1 MRVVHVVSEAVPF
14 SKTGGLADVAG
25 ALPKAQAA
33 LGLDVSVVLPA
44 HRTTVQTPPPGVPV
58 GTVHTLGLPGK
69 VYELT
74 QDGVR
79 WLFLDCPPLFVRP
92 GLYSLPEGDFPD
104 NPMRFTWFARAAL
117 QVAGDRDVIH
127 VHDWQAAL
135 VPFLLAVGE
144 HRQNPGAVTVITV
157 HNLAYQGVFPPWV
170 VAACHLPEAFFTM
183 EYLEY
188 FGQVNFLKAGLVTS
202 SAITT
207 VSPTYA
213 REILTPQFGCGLE
226 GVLHARREHL
236 FGILN
241 GLDEEAWDPARDSAL
256 PRSYTAENLAE
267 GKRAAASE
275 LRRAVG
281 MPESTRPILGIVS
294 RLTEQKGADVVVAAL
309 EDILR
314 LGYDVVILGTG
325 EARFEELLQAARAAH
340 PERVAVALRF
350 DDRLARLIYAG
361 SDLFLMPS
369 RWEPCGLG
377 QMIAMRYGTLPVVHA
392 TGGLADTVRDASEP
406 DGNGFVFAP
415 LTPSALV
422 HALER
427 ALHLLSQ
434 PQAWGQL
441 QKRAMEQD
449 FSWRSSAQNYLDL
462 YAQLV
467 ASRKG
472 PRSQS

>member
-44 HRTTVQTPPPGVPV
+44 HRPTAHTPPPGSPV
-58 GTVHTLGLPGK
+58 GHVQAMGLTGK
-69 VYELT
+69 VFELQ

-104 NPMRFTWFARAAL
+104 NPMRFAWFARAAL
-117 QVAGDRDVIH
+117 QVAGDCEVVH

-135 VPFLLAVGE
+135 VPFLAVVE
-144 HRQNPGAVTVITV
+144 VGAPKPLPVTVITV

-170 VAACHLPEAFFTM
+170 LAACHLPEAYFTM
-183 EYLEY
+183 HYLEY
-188 FGQVNFLKAGLVTS
+188 YGQVNYLKAGLVTA

-213 REILTPQFGCGLE
+213 REILTPAFGCGLE
-226 GVLHARREHL
+226 GVLQSRKDRL

-241 GLDEEAWDPARDSAL
+241 GLDEAAWDPADDSAL
-256 PRSYTAENLAE
+256 PLPYTARNVTE

-275 LRRAVG
+275 LRRVLG
-281 MPESTRPILGIVS
+281 MPESPRPILGMVS
-294 RLTEQKGADVVVAAL
+294 RITEQKGADVVVAAL
-309 EDILR
+309 DDILC

-325 EARFEELLQAARAAH
+325 EASFEELLKAAHAAH

-392 TGGLADTVRDASEP
+392 TGGLADTVRDVEHP
-406 DGNGFVFAP
+406 DGNGFVFSP
-415 LTPSALV
+415 LGPQPLV
-422 HALER
+422 AVLER
-427 ALHLLSQ
+427 ALGLLSQ
-434 PQAWGQL
+434 PQALTAVREQ
-441 QKRAMEQD
+441 AMGRD
-449 FSWRSSAQNYLDL
+449 FSWRASAERYREL
-462 YAQLV
+462 YAALLG
-467 ASRKG
+467 SRRTES
-472 PRSQS
+472 RSS